1 MNGTEQREDRVIELG
16 VASKDTR
23 GGDGVLLEFSQ
34 SLMRLPGISAD

>member
-1 MNGTEQREDRVIELG
+1 MNDTEERDDWAIELG

-23 GGDGVLLEFSQ
+23 GGEGVILEFNQ